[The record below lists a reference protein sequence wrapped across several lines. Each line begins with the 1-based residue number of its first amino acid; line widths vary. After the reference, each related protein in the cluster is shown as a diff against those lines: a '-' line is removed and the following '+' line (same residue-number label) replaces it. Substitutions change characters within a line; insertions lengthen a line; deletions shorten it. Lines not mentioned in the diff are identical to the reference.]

1 MDRLLIE
8 PNGRGPG
15 ARNLRPEIERPMKN
29 QLCAV
34 T

>member
-1 MDRLLIE
+1 MDRLLIG
-8 PNGRGPG
+8 PKGRGPG
-15 ARNLRPEIERPMKN
+15 ARNLQPEIERPMQN

>member
-1 MDRLLIE
+1 MNRLLIE
-8 PNGRGPG
+8 PNGRGP
-15 ARNLRPEIERPMKN
+15 ATRNLRPEIEWQMQD

>member
-1 MDRLLIE
+1 MDRLLIK
-8 PNGRGPG
+8 PNGR
-15 ARNLRPEIERPMKN
+15 ATRYLRPEIERLVQN

>member
-1 MDRLLIE
+1 MDRLLIK
-8 PNGRGPG
+8 PNGRG
-15 ARNLRPEIERPMKN
+15 RTTRYLRPEIERRVQN